1 MNIFLELYEKYP
13 DKSTEELSQLVS
25 DKFDQNY
32 ETVQRWAI
40 FDWLDKI
47 MQQKYAEI
55 EKKIQQ
61 LELEEKLK
69 EFNSKKE
76 ECHTYL
82 KELMIEDHTK
92 EDMALKITSSKLGV
106 DLDILKKNYNTEWK
120 DIIAKEKHKHYRK
133 IAQES
138 IGNTERNKI
147 KAKLQEAIFEMIV
160 HSQKKEKILNAFEQ
174 DTFSKDEIE
183 EMYDDILKNKAK
195 EIEKEK
201 KKLLVNLEQ
210 IYKDLEGK
218 EIEKSPEKVMK

>member
-1 MNIFLELYEKYP
+1 
-13 DKSTEELSQLVS
+13 
-25 DKFDQNY
+25 
-32 ETVQRWAI
+32 
-40 FDWLDKI
+40 

-61 LELEEKLK
+61 LELEDKLK
-69 EFNSKKE
+69 DFNSKKE

-82 KELMIEDHTK
+82 KELMIEDRIK
-92 EDMALKITSSKLGV
+92 EDMALKITSSELGV
-106 DLDILKKNYNTEWK
+106 DLDILKENYDTEWK
-120 DIIAKEKHKHYRK
+120 APIAKEKHKRYRK
-133 IAQES
+133 KAQES

-183 EMYDDILKNKAK
+183 EMYHDILKNKAK
-195 EIEKEK
+195 EIDKEK